1 MEEQKIDLDKV
12 RQDEGKKGAYSH
24 RGSHRKR
31 KKRKILKR
39 ILLLLLLLLLAG
51 IGACVY
57 LFFSGQAKIT
67 QKGQASRPELKPVH
81 TEEVQIDTEILD
93 EDTIKYNGTKY
104 KYNED
109 MINLLFI
116 GVDTSGAVNNLSNTV
131 ANADSADT
139 GIAGADT
146 ESKAGQA
153 DTIILAALDNK
164 AKKVTLIPVNRDT
177 FTDISIYDVYGKFVE
192 KQKEQIA
199 LSYAYGD
206 GQDKSAELTKEAVS
220 NLFYGLPIQGYFA
233 INTSAI
239 TVINDMIGG
248 VELSLLDDFTF
259 VDPSY
264 AKGTTVRLQGSF
276 AETYLR
282 SRMGVGDG
290 TNVSRMDRQQQ
301 YLTALASQTLG
312 AVKKDLTLPV
322 SIYQTVTDYMI
333 TDVSADEVSYLA
345 TQAVGYSLS
354 GNFIRNISGES
365 VAGDIYMEF
374 HVDEKAFYELILDV
388 FYEKVK

>member
-1 MEEQKIDLDKV
+1 MEEQKIELDKV
-12 RQDEGKKGAYSH
+12 RQDEGKKGSYSH
-24 RGSHRKR
+24 HRSHRKR
-31 KKRKILKR
+31 KKHRILKKILLVL
-39 ILLLLLLLLLAG
+39 ILLLLAG

-116 GVDTSGAVNNLSNTV
+116 GVDTSGALNNQDNT
-131 ANADSADT
+131 ATST
-139 GIAGADT
+139 IIAGTDA
-146 ESKAGQA
+146 ESEAGQA

-164 AKKVTLIPVNRDT
+164 AKKVTLIPINRDT
-177 FTDISIYDVYGKFVE
+177 FTEISIYDIYGKFVE

-206 GQDKSAELTKEAVS
+206 GRNKSAELTREAVS
-220 NLFYGLPIQGYFA
+220 NLFYGLPIHGYFS

-248 VELSLLDDFTF
+248 VELTLLDDFTF
-259 VDPSY
+259 ADPSY
-264 AKGTTVRLQGSF
+264 VKGTTVRLQGSF

-290 TNVSRMDRQQQ
+290 TNVSRMERQQQ

-322 SIYQTVTDYMI
+322 SLYQTIADYMVTDI
-333 TDVSADEVSYLA
+333 SADEVSYLA
-345 TQAVGYSLS
+345 TQAAGYSLS
-354 GNFIRNISGES
+354 DNFIRNIAGES

>member
-1 MEEQKIDLDKV
+1 M
-12 RQDEGKKGAYSH
+12 
-24 RGSHRKR
+24 
-31 KKRKILKR
+31 
-39 ILLLLLLLLLAG
+39 ILLILLIAG
-51 IGACVY
+51 IGICLY
-57 LFFSGQAKIT
+57 LFFSGQAKIA
-67 QKGQASRPELKPVH
+67 QKGQASRPQLKPIH
-81 TEEVQIDTEILD
+81 TKEVQIDTEILD
-93 EDTIKYNGTKY
+93 EDTIKYNGIKY
-104 KYNED
+104 KYKED
-109 MINLLFI
+109 MINLLFLGI
-116 GVDTSGAVNNLSNTV
+116 DTSGAVNGNDQKSGN
-131 ANADSADT
+131 ANIGTTDT
-139 GIAGADT
+139 IS
-146 ESKAGQA
+146 EAGQA

-177 FTDISIYDVYGKFVE
+177 FTDISIYDVYGKFIE

-206 GQDKSAELTKEAVS
+206 GGAKSAQLTEEAVS

-248 VELSLLDDFTF
+248 VELPLLDDFTS

-264 AKGTTVRLQGSF
+264 VKGTTVRLQGSF

-282 SRMGVGDG
+282 GRMGVGDG
-290 TNVSRMDRQQQ
+290 TNVSRMERQQQ

-312 AVKKDLTLPV
+312 AVRKDLTLPL
-322 SIYQTVTDYMI
+322 SIYQTVTDYLV

-345 TQAVGYSLS
+345 TQAAGYSLDN
-354 GNFIRNISGES
+354 NFIRNINGKS
-365 VAGDIYMEF
+365 VAGDVYMEF
-374 HVDEKAFYELILDV
+374 YVDEKAFYELILDV

>member
-12 RQDEGKKGAYSH
+12 RQDEGRKDAASH
-24 RGSHRKR
+24 HRSR
-31 KKRKILKR
+31 KKRKKKKVLKR
-39 ILLLLLLLLLAG
+39 ILIILLILLIAV
-51 IGACVY
+51 IGVGVY
-57 LFFSGQAKIT
+57 LVFSGQAKIA
-67 QKGQASRPELKPVH
+67 QKGKASRPQLKPIH

-93 EDTIKYNGTKY
+93 EDTIKYNGQKY
-104 KYNED
+104 KYKDD
-109 MINLLFI
+109 MINLLFL
-116 GVDTSGAVNNLSNTV
+116 GVDTSGSVNDQTNTGTSGST
-131 ANADSADT
+131 AET
-139 GIAGADT
+139 
-146 ESKAGQA
+146 AGQA

-177 FTDISIYDVYGKFVE
+177 FTDISIYDTYGKFIE

-199 LSYAYGD
+199 LSYAYDD
-206 GQDKSAELTKEAVS
+206 GKKKSAELTKEAVS

-248 VELSLLDDFTF
+248 VELPLLDDFTF
-259 VDPSY
+259 IDPSY
-264 AKGTTVRLQGSF
+264 IKGTTVRLHGSF

-282 SRMGVGDG
+282 SRMDVGDG
-290 TNVSRMDRQQQ
+290 TNVSRMERQQQ
-301 YLTALASQTLG
+301 YLAALASQTLG
-312 AVKKDLTLPV
+312 AVREDLTLPV
-322 SIYQTVTDYMI
+322 SIYQTITDYMV

-345 TQAVGYSLS
+345 TQAVGYSLD

-365 VAGDIYMEF
+365 VTGDVYMEF
-374 HVDEKAFYELILDV
+374 YVDEKAFYELILDV